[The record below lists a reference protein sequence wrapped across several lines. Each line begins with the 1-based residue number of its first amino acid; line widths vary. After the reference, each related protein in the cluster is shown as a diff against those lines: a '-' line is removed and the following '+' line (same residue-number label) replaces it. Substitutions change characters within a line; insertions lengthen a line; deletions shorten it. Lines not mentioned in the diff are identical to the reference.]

1 MAYRGDLIVYWGLS
15 PRIIEVPIPSV
26 ELDLQD
32 LYDTLRTYGETL
44 TVMDDDEIVDA
55 GGKEPLGGGVSNG
68 LTVKL
73 LNAKVKF
80 ENRTSDVVCNI
91 SGGNLVAVDV
101 DGNYMEPTEFSEH
114 VTLVRTSSSSATIIA
129 NDKVAIANSVW
140 DKAISE
146 MTDVN
151 TIGAKLLK
159 DNVFIK
165 SNL

>member
-26 ELDLQD
+26 ALDLQD

-101 DGNYMEPTEFSEH
+101 NGNYMEPTEFSDH

-129 NDKVAIANSVW
+129 NDKVAIADEIFSRQ
-140 DKAISE
+140 S
-146 MTDVN
+146 N
-151 TIGAKLLK
+151 TLTEAGTLGKMLVETNKL
-159 DNVFIK
+159 IK
-165 SNL
+165 INL